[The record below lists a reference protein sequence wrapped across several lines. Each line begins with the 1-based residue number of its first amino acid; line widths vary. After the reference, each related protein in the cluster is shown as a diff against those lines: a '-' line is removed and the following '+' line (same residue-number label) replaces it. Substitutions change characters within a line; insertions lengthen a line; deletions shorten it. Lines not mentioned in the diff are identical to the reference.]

1 MENKKKTNKLLVNYI
16 YSLTK
21 DIYEDK
27 TNIQNH
33 IINATKD
40 DPVRLSYI
48 KILAESMKEK
58 SQAIIDICENISDTD
73 RELFENID
81 NLKERNEIIES
92 LKIFFN

>member
-1 MENKKKTNKLLVNYI
+1 MKRETNKLLVNYI

-58 SQAIIDICENISDTD
+58 SQAIIDICKNIESTD
-73 RELFENID
+73 IELFKDID
-81 NLKERNEIIES
+81 NLKEREEKIES

>member
-1 MENKKKTNKLLVNYI
+1 MKSKTNKLLVNYV

-27 TNIQNH
+27 TNIQSH

-58 SQAIIDICENISDTD
+58 SQTIIDICKNIESTD
-73 RELFENID
+73 IELFEDID
-81 NLKERNEIIES
+81 NLKERKEKIES

>member
-1 MENKKKTNKLLVNYI
+1 MKSKTNKLLVNYI

-40 DPVRLSYI
+40 DPVRPSYI

-58 SQAIIDICENISDTD
+58 SQAIIDICENIESTD
-73 RELFENID
+73 IELFKDID
-81 NLKERNEIIES
+81 NLKERKEKIES
-92 LKIFFN
+92 LKVFFN

>member
-1 MENKKKTNKLLVNYI
+1 MKRKTNKLLVNYI

-58 SQAIIDICENISDTD
+58 SQAIMDICENIESTD
-73 RELFENID
+73 IELLKDID
-81 NLKERNEIIES
+81 NLKERKEKIES